1 MRILLLEDNRDI
13 AGPLVEALE
22 SERYYVRWVE
32 QPDDVFKE
40 FTSGGFDLA
49 ILDVMFPG
57 NDDAGFEVASTLRN
71 QGFAAPVMFMSAR
84 DTEADAVMGLDLG
97 GDDYLYK
104 PFGLREFMARVRAL
118 LRRAADTKRAV
129 FERAGLRIDLTT
141 RRVMWHGESVEVTER
156 EFVMLEYLAHYPDRT
171 FSTDELLD
179 RFFPGATSGPSV
191 VRVYI
196 SQLRH
201 KISDEII
208 QTVPGG
214 YRLGPA

>member
-13 AGPLVEALE
+13 AEPLVEALE
-22 SERYYVRWVE
+22 SQRYDVRWVE
-32 QPDDVFKE
+32 RPDDVFQE

-57 NDDAGFEVASTLRN
+57 NDDAGFEVATTLRS
-71 QGFAAPVMFMSAR
+71 QGFVAPVMFMSAR
-84 DTEADAVMGLDLG
+84 DTEGDAVMGLDLG

-118 LRRAADTKRAV
+118 LRRAADNKRTV
-129 FERAGLRIDLTT
+129 FERAELCIDLTT
-141 RRVMWHGESVEVTER
+141 RRVLWGGSNVDLTER
-156 EFVMLEYLAHYPDRT
+156 EFVMLEYFAHYPDRT

-179 RFFPGATSGPSV
+179 RFFPEATSGASV
-191 VRVYI
+191 VRVYV

-201 KISDEII
+201 KISDGII